1 MSSKGRVSKA
11 GLAALNKELYGHI
24 YSCRKTLRRLLT
36 FGSHRQLCGFSFT
49 ILPFHRLSLS
59 NPFPSRSLFFSVSL
73 SLLASLPFVSFLF
86 LLLFSAYKHKR
97 TILFLSIHF
106 LIFSPARLIFIHLI
120 LSPFDLISFSLF
132 LHSFN

>member
-49 ILPFHRLSLS
+49 ILPFLHLSL
-59 NPFPSRSLFFSVSL
+59 FPIRFLPVHYFFSVFLTPCSLLFRLLAFCFYYCSLCIQTQMNNSL
-73 SLLASLPFVSFLF
+73 SFYSFPN
-86 LLLFSAYKHKR
+86 LFSRSFNFYSSH
-97 TILFLSIHF
+97 
-106 LIFSPARLIFIHLI
+106 
-120 LSPFDLISFSLF
+120 SFSF
-132 LHSFN
+132 